1 MKNFLWINLVCRFGI
16 LHEIITNNETQFERC
31 KVQWLCKELKI
42 KHHFSMS
49 AYPQGM
55 DKQRLAIE
63 PLLGLQEKI
72 GKKNGGSTNYQ

>member
-1 MKNFLWINLVCRFGI
+1 
-16 LHEIITNNETQFERC
+16 
-31 KVQWLCKELKI
+31 
-42 KHHFSMS
+42 MS

-63 PLLGLQEKI
+63 PLLGPQEKI